1 MKRLNLTQIYVA
13 AISLVCVGA
22 FLYVLIA
29 PPQSIRST
37 RDGIPFF
44 TPPVVNPETGE
55 ALDLGDL
62 VRHYKGG

>member
-13 AISLVCVGA
+13 AICLVCLGA
-22 FLYVLIA
+22 LIYVLVA

-44 TPPVVNPETGE
+44 TPPVANPETGE

-62 VRHYKGG
+62 VRHYKGE